1 MKLIKCW
8 IKDSNRI
15 LRRFMIQLLMVLKM
29 LIDKNQIFRYFY
41 SQPLFL
47 NGSEVLL
54 QNIWNLIMRKLIWF
68 QVQRVEH
75 PVLLFILKLSSKL
88 KTKKF
93 QPLEILLVFMEVLN
107 VRQSSLL
114 IRKLKLMIF
123 ILMEILR
130 LTQMSFMETSLR
142 NKEKLF
148 SNLLEKERFSVW
160 LLQMLLPEVLI
171 FLKLILLFNFHLQ
184 MILIHIFIDL
194 EELVELVKMEL
205 VLH

>member
-1 MKLIKCW
+1 
-8 IKDSNRI
+8 
-15 LRRFMIQLLMVLKM
+15 MIQLLMVLKM